1 MSIFP
6 TKILLAT
13 DASEETELARRTA
26 VDMAISTKSTLHLVT
41 VAPGYPS
48 YDVNVPHV
56 AEQLHE
62 QAEKILDK
70 QAEKVEREGAT
81 VAGKHLRIAERHRA
95 QQIVQVA
102 EDIEAGLIVMGSRGL
117 GGVRR
122 ALMGSVSDSVVRHA
136 HCPVMIVRREKE
148 RAT

>member
-13 DASEETELARRTA
+13 DASEEAELARRTA

-48 YDVNVPHV
+48 YDVNVPNV
-56 AEQLHE
+56 VEQLRE
-62 QAEKILDK
+62 KAEKILDE

-81 VAGKHLRIAERHRA
+81 VEEKHLRIAERHRA

-102 EDIEAGLIVMGSRGL
+102 EEIEAGLIVMGRRGR
-117 GGVRR
+117 GGGGGG
-122 ALMGSVSDSVVRHA
+122 LFGGGS
-136 HCPVMIVRREKE
+136 CPGGGP
-148 RAT
+148 APPPP